1 MHVMLKALFLWYNFV
16 NFVQLGKS
24 EYTLNEDLPRSIR
37 KRTDKVEG

>member
-37 KRTDKVEG
+37 KRTDIVEG